1 MRFNYEKLP
10 HMDSNSSSLT
20 NLYMSTKLKKLSCYR
35 KLILS
40 LEKSTVICP
49 IPKRSANGFNF
60 VFFFFLE
67 ESSLYW
73 TRTRW
78 CILLILAGRWIALS
92 SRPTWSTSKHQDSQS
107 CTETVFILQK
117 WTVSLW
123 HELSYYLLC
132 ASGWHWTPSNP
143 HASAF
148 QVLGV
153 QTTPTLNSF
162 FNSKNSEFGKII
174 QWVKWLILK
183 HEGSQSQGTLV
194 SVSGCLKR

>member
-49 IPKRSANGFNF
+49 IPKSSANGFNF

-107 CTETVFILQK
+107 CTETVSRFHTTKVNSL
-117 WTVSLW
+117 TVTW
-123 HELSYYLLC
+123 AVLLLAVC
-132 ASGWHWTPSNP
+132 LRLA
-143 HASAF
+143 
-148 QVLGV
+148 
-153 QTTPTLNSF
+153 LNSQQSSCFSLPSVGSTNYTYLKQF
-162 FNSKNSEFGKII
+162 F
-174 QWVKWLILK
+174 Q
-183 HEGSQSQGTLV
+183 
-194 SVSGCLKR
+194 